1 MRLTLS
7 PTSCTVLPHMLG
19 MRIARCIGTA
29 VSNYQSN
36 SLWNQSKKW
45 GYKKVLFKQSHK
57 LAQLPSNSLKMRL
70 TLSLT
75 NCTVLPHMLG
85 LPIAKCIEAAVEISK
100 QLSLEKKT
108 RTEVT
113 KKVLLQQSHKLAR
126 LPSNS
131 FDMRLT
137 SSQINCSV
145 LHRMPGLPI
154 SSCIE
159 ATFEVTMQPLLVTKQ
174 RLKWLNI

>member
-7 PTSCTVLPHMLG
+7 LTSCTILPHMLG
-19 MRIARCIGTA
+19 MRIARCIERQFQIIKATLSGTKA
-29 VSNYQSN
+29 RTEVTKRSCSNKATSWLNFQVTALKCAWHCPSQIAPFCLICWDCLLPSAPKQQLKYRSN
-36 SLWNQSKKW
+36 SLWKK
-45 GYKKVLFKQSHK
+45 
-57 LAQLPSNSLKMRL
+57 A
-70 TLSLT
+70 
-75 NCTVLPHMLG
+75 
-85 LPIAKCIEAAVEISK
+85 
-100 QLSLEKKT
+100 

-113 KKVLLQQSHKLAR
+113 KKVLLQQSHKLAQ

-131 FDMRLT
+131 FNMRLT

-159 ATFEVTMQPLLVTKQ
+159 ATCEVTMQPLLVTKQ

>member
-1 MRLTLS
+1 MRSTLS
-7 PTSCTVLPHMLG
+7 PTRCTVLPHMLG

-36 SLWNQSKKW
+36 SLRNQSKKW

-75 NCTVLPHMLG
+75 NCTVLP
-85 LPIAKCIEAAVEISK
+85 PSASK
-100 QLSLEKKT
+100 QQLKYRSNSLWKKA

-113 KKVLLQQSHKLAR
+113 KKVLLQQSHKLAQ

-131 FDMRLT
+131 FSMRLT